1 MRVSFY
7 TLGCKVN
14 QYETQMMR
22 ELFEAAGYE
31 AVDEEEA
38 ADICIINTC
47 TVTNLSDRKSRQRI
61 RRVKKKNR
69 DAVVVVTGCY
79 AQTDAEAVAAIPG
92 VSVIA
97 GNNEKSRIVTF
108 VEEYLAEVRR
118 AEQQKDGGERS
129 ADWAMEEKQET
140 REIQELQEIQGIQ
153 GIHVLPYEALTDYEE
168 GGSITYMDSRTR
180 AYIKIQDGCDRFCS
194 YCIIPYARGRVRS
207 RGVEDIVRE
216 AEGLIE
222 RGFREIVLTGINTA
236 LYGSDLC
243 DEGLQEDGGEPRG
256 VEIAVKAISEIDGD
270 FRIRLSSL
278 EPNVIDEE
286 TARRLGKYPKLC
298 PHMHLSLQSGSDSI
312 LRRMNRRYDVDAY
325 RRIVEIFRKQDS
337 GFAVTTDIIV
347 GFPGETEEEFSESLR
362 AAQEI
367 GFCKVHVFKY
377 SRRNGTPAAA
387 MEAQIPEEVKSQ
399 RAGDMIRLAE
409 RVSREFFL
417 GNTGTVR
424 RVLFERYDPAR
435 RMLTGL
441 TDNYIHTYCRAEPAE
456 AEKLLN
462 RFGDVLLEEL
472 YEDGVRGSIMG

>member
-140 REIQELQEIQGIQ
+140 PEI
-153 GIHVLPYEALTDYEE
+153 
-168 GGSITYMDSRTR
+168 
-180 AYIKIQDGCDRFCS
+180 K
-194 YCIIPYARGRVRS
+194 
-207 RGVEDIVRE
+207 
-216 AEGLIE
+216 
-222 RGFREIVLTGINTA
+222 
-236 LYGSDLC
+236 
-243 DEGLQEDGGEPRG
+243 
-256 VEIAVKAISEIDGD
+256 
-270 FRIRLSSL
+270 
-278 EPNVIDEE
+278 
-286 TARRLGKYPKLC
+286 
-298 PHMHLSLQSGSDSI
+298 
-312 LRRMNRRYDVDAY
+312 
-325 RRIVEIFRKQDS
+325 
-337 GFAVTTDIIV
+337 
-347 GFPGETEEEFSESLR
+347 
-362 AAQEI
+362 
-367 GFCKVHVFKY
+367 
-377 SRRNGTPAAA
+377 
-387 MEAQIPEEVKSQ
+387 
-399 RAGDMIRLAE
+399 
-409 RVSREFFL
+409 
-417 GNTGTVR
+417 
-424 RVLFERYDPAR
+424 
-435 RMLTGL
+435 
-441 TDNYIHTYCRAEPAE
+441 
-456 AEKLLN
+456 
-462 RFGDVLLEEL
+462 
-472 YEDGVRGSIMG
+472 